1 MLSLYDLIDGNQDW
15 LVQLALSHARKRR
28 FAKNQRLSDEIAQ
41 QFITNLTGLF
51 LTRLATDGSL
61 PDDSPASGV
70 VQDAVSSL
78 SMFTLEEYRAMGV
91 SLSALLG
98 LVNVWCEGCT
108 DLILREQSLPAG
120 QRQRSLQMVTGFADR
135 LEQDLTEA
143 WMARA
148 EGYGGWRVLRAVMN
162 AVPDILLVKD
172 RNSVFL
178 EVSKKCTELMG
189 KSAEELRGKTD
200 FDLFPPD
207 EARTYRAEELR
218 VMDSGETVIAEH
230 LLDTSIGPRWFEAI
244 KSPLYDETGALIG
257 LLSTERDITARKRA
271 EEELSKQNAYL
282 AALHE
287 TTLDL
292 ARHLDLDALLEA
304 IIVRSS
310 QLLETHHGFIS
321 LLNPT
326 EDKLEKKVSIGRF
339 AELGHFC
346 TRRGEGLC
354 GRVWE
359 ADRPV
364 IIARYDDWP
373 DRLPGMQPGL
383 FGSMAGVPLKS
394 GEQFLGVL
402 GLAYDA
408 SDQRIFG
415 DAEVEVLERF
425 AHFASIALDNARLY
439 AEAQAARKVAEAADR
454 AKSAFLASVS
464 HELRTP
470 LTSVL
475 GFAKVIKKKMDAI
488 APTIVNSDPKVA
500 RAIEQ
505 MNTNLD
511 IIVSEGSRLT
521 ALINDVLDLAKIES
535 GKIEWHMR
543 PVSIKDVVEQSVSA
557 TSSLFESK
565 NLPVVLDIA
574 DDLPEVIGD
583 HDRLVQVV
591 INLLSNAAKFT
602 PAGSVTCRVR
612 RADGHLLVSVI
623 DTGIGIDQ
631 ADFDKVFEQFVQVGN
646 TLTDKPKGT
655 GLGLSICKQIVEH
668 HGGKIWVES
677 ELGKGSNFSFTLPVE
692 PARPGRA
699 DVSESPAERMHIVGL
714 DEMMAQV
721 KKHVVAAVPE
731 RPKTILVVDDDPA
744 IRELLRQELTS
755 EGYLVQEAAN
765 GVEALEKLR
774 AHRPDLITLD
784 VMMPQMN
791 GFEVVKAVR
800 SSPDTVGIPIIM
812 ISVTEQRERGY
823 RLGVDRYFTKPLDVS
838 ALLREVDQLLEQGL
852 ARKRVLVVD
861 NDPDVVNSLVEGFK
875 EQGYNVTAAY
885 GYQDGLEKVLAEQ
898 PDIVVA
904 HSRLSIEGDL
914 LGLLRDKKGP
924 GNAFF
929 FLYE

>member
-1 MLSLYDLIDGNQDW
+1 MLSLYDLIDSHQGE
-15 LVQLALSHARKRR
+15 LVRRALRYTHKRR
-28 FAKNQRLSDEIAQ
+28 FVKNRQRFGEAAQ
-41 QFITNLTGLF
+41 QFVTDLTGLF
-51 LTRLATDGSL
+51 LTNSSVDGAL
-61 PDDSPASGV
+61 PDDSPQPQRL
-70 VQDAVSSL
+70 QDIVTSPGRFALKDYSAAGMSL
-78 SMFTLEEYRAMGV
+78 PV
-91 SLSALLG
+91 LLG
-98 LVNVWCEGCT
+98 LLNVWSEGCT
-108 DLILREQSLPAG
+108 DIILKEPDFPAEQRLP
-120 QRQRSLQMVTGFADR
+120 SLQVVAKFADR
-135 LEQDLTEA
+135 LEQDLAEA
-143 WMARA
+143 WLARA
-148 EGYGGWRVLRAVMN
+148 GGDGGWRVLRAVMN

-172 RNSVFL
+172 HNSVFL
-178 EVSKKCTELMG
+178 EVSKKYTELMG
-189 KSAEELRGKTD
+189 ESAEELRGKTD

-207 EARTYRAEELR
+207 EARTYRAEEIQ
-218 VMDSGETVIAEH
+218 VMHSGETVVAEH

-244 KSPLYDETGALIG
+244 KSPLYDEAGTVIG
-257 LLSTERDITARKRA
+257 LLSTERDITARKLA
-271 EEELSKQNAYL
+271 EEALTKQNAYL

-292 ARHLDLDALLEA
+292 ARHLELDALLEA
-304 IIVRSS
+304 IIVRAS
-310 QLLETHHGFIS
+310 QLLEARHGFIS

-326 EDKLEKKVSIGRF
+326 EDKLEKKVSIGKF
-339 AELGHFC
+339 AEFGYFC

-359 ADRPV
+359 ASQPV
-364 IIARYDDWP
+364 IIDDYDTWP
-373 DRLPGMQPGL
+373 GRLDGMQTGL

-394 GEQFLGVL
+394 GEHFLGVL
-402 GLAYDA
+402 ALAYDA
-408 SDQRIFG
+408 GDQRIFG
-415 DAEVEVLERF
+415 VAEVEVLERF

-439 AEAQAARKVAEAADR
+439 AEAQTARGIAEAADR

-475 GFAKVIKKKMDAI
+475 GFAKVIKKKMEAI
-488 APTIVNSDPKVA
+488 APIMTNSDPKVA
-500 RAIEQ
+500 RAVEQ

-543 PVSIKDVVEQSVSA
+543 PVSIKDIIEQSVSA

-565 NLPVVLDIA
+565 NLPVIVDIA
-574 DDLPEVIGD
+574 DDLPEIVGD

-602 PAGSVTCRVR
+602 PAGSVTCRAR
-612 RADGHLLVSVI
+612 RADNHLLVSVM
-623 DTGIGIDQ
+623 DTGIGIDP
-631 ADFDKVFEQFVQVGN
+631 ADFEKVFEQFVQVGN

-677 ELGKGSNFSFTLPVE
+677 EPGKGSTFSFTLPIE
-692 PARPGRA
+692 SPRPGHA
-699 DVSESPAERMHIVGL
+699 DVIESAVDRLRIVDL
-714 DEMMAQV
+714 NEMMAQV

-755 EGYLVQEAAN
+755 EGYLVQEATN
-765 GVEALEKLR
+765 GVEALDILR

-791 GFEVVKAVR
+791 GFEVVKAIR

-823 RLGVDRYFTKPLDVS
+823 RLGIDRYFTKPLDVS
-838 ALLREVDQLLEQGL
+838 ALLREVNQLLEQGL

-904 HSRLSIEGDL
+904 NSRLSIEGDL
-914 LGLLRDKKGP
+914 LSLLRDKKGS